1 MKFIKKIKLKKVK
14 IFIIGK
20 PLSNFGGKY
29 WIFLKLIA
37 DKDIVGYGE
46 IYSIP
51 FHPNVV
57 SKMIDDVSEKYIKD
71 KNPFKIEMLWRTI
84 YSSGYTQRPDIS
96 LLGIISAIEM
106 AEI

>member
-1 MKFIKKIKLKKVK
+1 MKLKKIKT
-14 IFIIGK
+14 FIVGN
-20 PLSNFGGKY
+20 PPPHFGGKY
-29 WIFLKLIA
+29 WIFIKLIT

-57 SKMIDDVSEKYIKD
+57 LKMIEDVFERYVKD
-71 KNPFKIEMLWRTI
+71 KDPFKIEKLWRTI

-96 LLGIISAIEM
+96 LMGIISGIEM
-106 AEI
+106 SEI